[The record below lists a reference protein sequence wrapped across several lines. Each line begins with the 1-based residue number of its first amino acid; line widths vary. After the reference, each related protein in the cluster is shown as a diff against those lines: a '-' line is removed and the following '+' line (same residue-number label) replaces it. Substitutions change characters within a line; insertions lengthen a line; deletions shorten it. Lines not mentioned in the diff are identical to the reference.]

1 MKWVQNYSLDKKF
14 HLRYRNYY
22 KYSNF
27 LHKKKKKKNYKYSN
41 KYMRRD
47 PIMSVGDFYC
57 YYNLLVIPCIC
68 MDILKKY
75 TLRCMV

>member
-22 KYSNF
+22 KYSKF
-27 LHKKKKKKNYKYSN
+27 LHQKKNYKYSN

-57 YYNLLVIPCIC
+57 YYN
-68 MDILKKY
+68 
-75 TLRCMV
+75 